1 MQFRVGN
8 ATITKIPELLLEVL
22 SPTDLMPHE
31 DPERVRQLTS
41 SLSDDDVDHAKG
53 VLRLSIHCWLVRTPE
68 RVILVDT
75 GTGNEKERPTIPV
88 LSQLNV
94 PFIERLEANGDR
106 KSVV

>member
-41 SLSDDDVDHAKG
+41 KSL
-53 VLRLSIHCWLVRTPE
+53 RR
-68 RVILVDT
+68 
-75 GTGNEKERPTIPV
+75 
-88 LSQLNV
+88 
-94 PFIERLEANGDR
+94 
-106 KSVV
+106 